1 MEQATHNKEEI
12 PTKKKATPTGKI
24 PRKRNVADTVTND
37 TNPNPTKKSTPAN
50 HNLVNRTTWS
60 PAKMYKEFH
69 KHIVY
74 IYNLIEQ
81 QIFICAI
88 KRGCDNK
95 AFFTKPIKDM
105 FRNDPDKCLE
115 DFHILSL
122 EQLRD
127 PSAEQSLNKPLPK
140 TIKGDFNEEGFICY
154 REDGE
159 SIEDFKIFFCN
170 ALTAYANEPDSGY
183 FGCDNEFHYQ
193 PEPDVNVAKPI
204 NVILRDKPTVRC
216 CKKLYWEPGMTKEQM
231 IAKNPDILIKFWGS
245 SELGNAMLDQY
256 DDEQWQRLA

>member
-74 IYNLIEQ
+74 IYNLIED

-159 SIEDFKIFFCN
+159 SIEDFKTFF
-170 ALTAYANEPDSGY
+170 
-183 FGCDNEFHYQ
+183 
-193 PEPDVNVAKPI
+193 
-204 NVILRDKPTVRC
+204 
-216 CKKLYWEPGMTKEQM
+216 
-231 IAKNPDILIKFWGS
+231 
-245 SELGNAMLDQY
+245 AMLSLHMPMSLTVDTLDATMNSITSLSLMSMWKSPSMLFFAINQQFAVARNCIGNL
-256 DDEQWQRLA
+256 E